1 MPTTKRHVLNAACY
15 AEMLA
20 KLVAGPCAM
29 TELVDITGL
38 HVNTVRKII
47 AALRLRALVHIVAW
61 DIDHRGTRRVP
72 VYAFGPGEDAP
83 RPAVASKT
91 LIQRRYRERVK
102 KGLVRK
108 RGSAVASV
116 FDLGARS
123 A

>member
-1 MPTTKRHVLNAACY
+1 MTTIKRHMLNAACY

-20 KLVAGPCAM
+20 KLVADPCAM

-38 HVNTVRKII
+38 HVNTVRKIV
-47 AALRLRALVHIVAW
+47 AALRLRGLVHIVAW
-61 DIDHRGTRRVP
+61 DIDRRGVRRVP
-72 VYAFGPGEDAP
+72 VYTFGRGEDAP

-91 LIQRRYRERVK
+91 LIQRRYRERLK

-108 RGSAVASV
+108 RGSAVSSV
-116 FDLGARS
+116 FDLGARR